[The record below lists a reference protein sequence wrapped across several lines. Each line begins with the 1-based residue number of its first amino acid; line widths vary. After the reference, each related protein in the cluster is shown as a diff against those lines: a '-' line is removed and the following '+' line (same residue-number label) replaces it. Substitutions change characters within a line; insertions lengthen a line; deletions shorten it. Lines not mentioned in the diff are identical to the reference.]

1 MANEVEISI
10 GADSSGAVKGIQQVQ
25 TGFGK
30 MGAAFER
37 HRKKIGVGLT
47 ALGGAFTTLSAVSLK
62 SLQEEAIGIRQLD
75 QALLNIG
82 KATQGKRP
90 LLKK

>member
-62 SLQEEAIGIRQLD
+62 
-75 QALLNIG
+75 
-82 KATQGKRP
+82 ATQVKRT
-90 LLKK
+90 LLRK